1 MGMLEDGKSPVL
13 KTCRDCRWIKC
24 SKNTNIPNFSK
35 WNTTR
40 GFENF
45 YKNKKKR
52 KRESYHDGRNLVV
65 KVNDRVYTYP
75 PKAGIL
81 IFNKTLNKV
90 LAVKNC
96 YNPKCPKWGLP
107 KGHMEY
113 DENLVDCAVREFM
126 EETGLRINVAPGDPF
141 IKINNSVYF
150 VYFLINK
157 IDKIQPIDTNE
168 INESRFVDIDELLTY
183 NSNREMYI
191 ALTKKLKF
199 AKKICKGIVIN
210 PKHNDHHNQ

>member
-1 MGMLEDGKSPVL
+1 MIDDNSTAVV
-13 KTCRDCRWIKC
+13 KTSNQSRWIKC
-24 SKNTNIPNFSK
+24 RKQPPQNYSK
-35 WNTTR
+35 WNTTK

-52 KRESYHDGRNLVV
+52 KRESYQEGRNLVV
-65 KVNDRVYTYP
+65 KVNDKVYTYP
-75 PKAGIL
+75 PKAGVL
-81 IFNKTLNKV
+81 IFDRTLNKV

-107 KGHMEY
+107 KGHMENQ
-113 DENLVDCAVREFM
+113 ENLIDCAKREFK
-126 EETGLRINVAPGDPF
+126 EETGLNIEVLVDDPY

-150 VYFLINK
+150 VYYLVNK
-157 IDKIQPIDTNE
+157 IEKINPIDTNE
-168 INESRFVDIDELLTY
+168 INESRFVDINELLSY

-199 AKKICKGIVIN
+199 AKKICKAIVIN
-210 PKHNDHHNQ
+210 PTRNDRHNQ

>member
-1 MGMLEDGKSPVL
+1 MGMIDDNSTAVV
-13 KTCRDCRWIKC
+13 KTSNQSRWIKC
-24 SKNTNIPNFSK
+24 RKQPPQNYSK
-35 WNTTR
+35 WNTTK

-52 KRESYHDGRNLVV
+52 KRESYQEGRNLVV
-65 KVNDRVYTYP
+65 KVNDKVYTYP
-75 PKAGIL
+75 PKAGVL
-81 IFNKTLNKV
+81 IFDRTLNKV

-107 KGHMEY
+107 KGHMENQ
-113 DENLVDCAVREFM
+113 ENLIDCAKREFK
-126 EETGLRINVAPGDPF
+126 EETGLNIEVLVDDPY

-150 VYFLINK
+150 VYYLVNK
-157 IDKIQPIDTNE
+157 IDNINPIDTNE
-168 INESRFVDIDELLTY
+168 INESRFVDINELLSY

-199 AKKICKGIVIN
+199 AKKICKAIVIN
-210 PKHNDHHNQ
+210 PTRNDRHNQ